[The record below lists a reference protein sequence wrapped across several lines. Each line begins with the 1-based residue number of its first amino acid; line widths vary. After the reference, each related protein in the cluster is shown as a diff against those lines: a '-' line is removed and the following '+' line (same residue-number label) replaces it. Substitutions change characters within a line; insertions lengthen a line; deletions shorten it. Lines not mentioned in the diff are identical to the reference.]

1 MARCP
6 RRARSRRREFPGPI
20 SILRTKGR
28 EFALEVTATSWTSRP
43 SCGALRKEQ
52 AGLGPKLPMELEL
65 RAGQERGGL
74 FLLMARGILNRFR
87 LGGRGSS
94 GAMVLAQSLHGN
106 SFREETTLS

>member
-52 AGLGPKLPMELEL
+52 AGLGPELPMELEL
-65 RAGQERGGL
+65 RAGQERKGL
-74 FLLMARGILNRFR
+74 FLVMERGVLNRFR
-87 LGGRGSS
+87 CGRRGSS
-94 GAMVLAQSLHGN
+94 GSLAPAQSLDGN
-106 SFREETTLS
+106 SV